1 MIRGCPSRTNQRPV
15 SEPTRDDCA
24 ILRSALTR
32 DGRTLDR
39 ATLETMRTMAG
50 ERPSKVIARYGF
62 HRCTIYGWLKAAQER
77 RVFRWVNGKTPRQ
90 YGFDVGV

>member
-1 MIRGCPSRTNQRPV
+1 
-15 SEPTRDDCA
+15 
-24 ILRSALTR
+24 
-32 DGRTLDR
+32 
-39 ATLETMRTMAG
+39 MRTMAG
-50 ERPSKVIARYGF
+50 ERPSKVTARYGF